1 MKEKYNVVIVDDE
14 YLAQKLLQDYVS
26 KVDALQVVAVCSNAF
41 EAMNALKN
49 HQVDIMF
56 LDIQMPDLTGLE
68 LVKSLE
74 HKPAVI
80 FTTAYSE
87 YAVDA
92 FNLSVVDY
100 LLKPFDFPRFFQAVS
115 KAIGGDQ
122 PVVSTEE
129 SSSALSQSQ
138 GPVTANTVSRSNDFI
153 TVKADYKLY
162 KINYDDLLFIEGQ
175 HEYVTF
181 HTTQRRITALF
192 ALKDLEEILP
202 KDMFVRVHKSYI
214 VSFKHIQ
221 DLDKSDVT
229 VAGNKVPVGASYRDE
244 LLARLQ

>member
-1 MKEKYNVVIVDDE
+1 MSV
-14 YLAQKLLQDYVS
+14 
-26 KVDALQVVAVCSNAF
+26 
-41 EAMNALKN
+41 LKD

-56 LDIQMPDLTGLE
+56 LDIQMPDLTGLD
-68 LVKSLE
+68 LAKSLE
-74 HKPAVI
+74 HRPAII

-100 LLKPFDFPRFFQAVS
+100 LLKPFDFPRFIHAIN
-115 KAIGGDQ
+115 KAIG
-122 PVVSTEE
+122 TEQQKVMGVQKPAADTISE
-129 SSSALSQSQ
+129 
-138 GPVTANTVSRSNDFI
+138 SNDFI

-192 ALKDLEEILP
+192 ALKDFEEILP
-202 KDMFVRVHKSYI
+202 KDKFVRVHKSYI

-229 VAGNKVPVGASYRDE
+229 VAGNKVPVGASYRAE
-244 LLARLQ
+244 LLARWQ

>member
-1 MKEKYNVVIVDDE
+1 MKEKYNVIIVDDE

-26 KVDALQVVAVCSNAF
+26 KMDALQLVATCSNAF

-49 HQVDIMF
+49 NQVDIMF

-74 HKPAVI
+74 HKPSII

-100 LLKPFDFPRFFQAVS
+100 LLKPFDFPRFVQAVN
-115 KAIGGDQ
+115 KAIGAELPKTKGDDL
-122 PVVSTEE
+122 PHDTI
-129 SSSALSQSQ
+129 
-138 GPVTANTVSRSNDFI
+138 SRSNDFI

-202 KDMFVRVHKSYI
+202 KDKFVRVHKSYI
-214 VSFKHIQ
+214 VSFKQIQ

-229 VAGNKVPVGASYRDE
+229 VAGTNIPVGASYRDE

>member
-1 MKEKYNVVIVDDE
+1 MKEKYNVIVVDDE

-26 KVDALQVVAVCSNAF
+26 KVESLQLVATCSNAF
-41 EAMNALKN
+41 EAMEALKSN
-49 HQVDIMF
+49 RVDIML

-74 HKPAVI
+74 KKPAII

-92 FNLSVVDY
+92 FNLAVSDY
-100 LLKPFDFPRFFQAVS
+100 LLKPFDFPRFIQAIN
-115 KAIGGDQ
+115 KAIGNVKPQEGRPEKLPTD
-122 PVVSTEE
+122 SI
-129 SSSALSQSQ
+129 SK
-138 GPVTANTVSRSNDFI
+138 SNDFI

-162 KINYDDLLFIEGQ
+162 KINYDDLIFIEGQ

-181 HTTQRRITALF
+181 HTMQRRITALF
-192 ALKDLEEILP
+192 ALKDLEGLLP
-202 KDMFVRVHKSYI
+202 KDRFVRVHKSYI

>member
-1 MKEKYNVVIVDDE
+1 MKEKYNVIVVDDE
-14 YLAQKLLQDYVS
+14 FLAQKLLQDYVS
-26 KVDALQVVAVCSNAF
+26 KVDSLQLVATCSNAF
-41 EAMNALKN
+41 EAMEALKN
-49 HQVDIMF
+49 NKVDIMF

-68 LVKSLE
+68 LVKGLE
-74 HKPAVI
+74 KKPAVV

-92 FNLSVVDY
+92 FNLSVADY
-100 LLKPFDFPRFFQAVS
+100 LLKPFDFPRFFQAVN
-115 KAIGGDQ
+115 KAIGVEQ
-122 PVVSTEE
+122 PLTD
-129 SSSALSQSQ
+129 AADK
-138 GPVTANTVSRSNDFI
+138 PHDTISRSNDFI

-162 KINYDDLLFIEGQ
+162 KINYDDLLYIEGQ

-202 KDMFVRVHKSYI
+202 KDRFVRVHKSYI
-214 VSFKHIQ
+214 VSFKQIQ

-244 LLARLQ
+244 LLERLQ

>member
-1 MKEKYNVVIVDDE
+1 MNEKYNVIIVDDE
-14 YLAQKLLQDYVS
+14 YLARKLLQDYVS
-26 KVDALQVVAVCSNAF
+26 KVESLQLVGTCSNAF
-41 EAMNALKN
+41 EAMEALEKN
-49 HQVDIMF
+49 NVDIML
-56 LDIQMPDLTGLE
+56 LDIQMPDLTGME
-68 LVKSLE
+68 LVKGLE
-74 HKPAVI
+74 KKPAVI

-92 FNLSVVDY
+92 FNLAVVDY
-100 LLKPFDFPRFFQAVS
+100 LLKPFDFPRFFQAVR
-115 KAIGGDQ
+115 KAIGNVQ
-122 PVVSTEE
+122 PKAEE
-129 SSSALSQSQ
+129 TTKQAADISK
-138 GPVTANTVSRSNDFI
+138 SNDFI

-192 ALKDLEEILP
+192 ALKDLEEMLP
-202 KDMFVRVHKSYI
+202 KDRFVRVHKSYI

-244 LLARLQ
+244 LLSRLQ

>member
-1 MKEKYNVVIVDDE
+1 MKEKYNVMIVDDE

-26 KVDALQVVAVCSNAF
+26 KVESLQLVATCSNAF
-41 EAMNALKN
+41 EAMDALKEN
-49 HQVDIMF
+49 VVDIML

-74 HKPAVI
+74 KKPAVI

-92 FNLSVVDY
+92 FNLAVTDY
-100 LLKPFDFPRFFQAVS
+100 LLKPFDFPRFIQAIN
-115 KAIGGDQ
+115 KAIGNVHPKAEGQ
-122 PVVSTEE
+122 PRK
-129 SSSALSQSQ
+129 AD
-138 GPVTANTVSRSNDFI
+138 TVSRSSDFI

-202 KDMFVRVHKSYI
+202 KDKFVRVHKSYI

-229 VAGNKVPVGASYRDE
+229 VAGNKIPVGSSFRDE
-244 LLARLQ
+244 LLARLQQV

>member
-1 MKEKYNVVIVDDE
+1 MIEKYNVIIVDDE

-26 KVDALQVVAVCSNAF
+26 KVDSLQLVATCSNAF
-41 EAMNALKN
+41 EAMDALKN
-49 HQVDIMF
+49 NKVDIML

-74 HKPAVI
+74 KKPAVI

-92 FNLSVVDY
+92 FNLGVSDY
-100 LLKPFDFPRFFQAVS
+100 LLKPFDFPRFIQAIN
-115 KAIGGDQ
+115 KAIGHVPPKPENAPT
-122 PVVSTEE
+122 PVADTISK
-129 SSSALSQSQ
+129 
-138 GPVTANTVSRSNDFI
+138 SNDFI

-181 HTTQRRITALF
+181 HTKERRITALF

-202 KDMFVRVHKSYI
+202 KDRFVRVHKSYI
-214 VSFKHIQ
+214 VSFKQIQ
-221 DLDKSDVT
+221 ELDKSDVT
-229 VAGNKVPVGASYRDE
+229 VMGNKIPVGASYRDE

>member
-1 MKEKYNVVIVDDE
+1 MKDSYNVIIVDDE

-26 KVDALQVVAVCSNAF
+26 KVDSLQLVATCSNAF
-41 EAMNALKN
+41 EAMKALKDN
-49 HQVDIMF
+49 EVDIML

-74 HKPAVI
+74 KKPSII

-92 FNLSVVDY
+92 FNLAVTDY
-100 LLKPFDFPRFFQAVS
+100 LLKPFDFQRFIQAIN
-115 KAIGGDQ
+115 KAIGNVQ
-122 PVVSTEE
+122 P
-129 SSSALSQSQ
+129 Q
-138 GPVTANTVSRSNDFI
+138 VTTFPKGADTVSRSNDFI

-192 ALKDLEEILP
+192 ALKDLEELLP
-202 KDMFVRVHKSYI
+202 KERFVRVHKSYI

-229 VAGNKVPVGASYRDE
+229 VSGNKIPVGSSFRDE
-244 LLARLQ
+244 LLERLQ

>member
-14 YLAQKLLQDYVS
+14 FLAQKLLQDYVS
-26 KVDALQVVAVCSNAF
+26 KVDTLQIVAVCSNAF

-68 LVKSLE
+68 LVKGLE

-122 PVVSTEE
+122 PVVSTED
-129 SSSALSQSQ
+129 SSSAIQQPQ
-138 GPVTANTVSRSNDFI
+138 GTKAGSTISRSNDFI

-202 KDMFVRVHKSYI
+202 KDQFVRVHKSYI

-229 VAGNKVPVGASYRDE
+229 VAGNKVPVGASYRDD

>member
-1 MKEKYNVVIVDDE
+1 MNGKYNVIIVDDE

-26 KVDALQVVAVCSNAF
+26 KVDSLQLVGTCSNAF
-41 EAMNALKN
+41 EAIEALKN
-49 HQVDIMF
+49 SRVDIML
-56 LDIQMPDLTGLE
+56 LDIQLPDLTGLE

-74 HKPAVI
+74 KKPAII

-92 FNLSVVDY
+92 FNLAVSDY
-100 LLKPFDFPRFFQAVS
+100 LLKPFDFPRFIQAIN
-115 KAIGGDQ
+115 KAVGQ
-122 PVVSTEE
+122 VSTKLE
-129 SSSALSQSQ
+129 
-138 GPVTANTVSRSNDFI
+138 PVPKLAFDTISRSNDFI

-162 KINYDDLLFIEGQ
+162 KINYDDLIYIEGQ

-181 HTTQRRITALF
+181 HTIQRRITALF

-202 KDMFVRVHKSYI
+202 KDKFIRVHKSYI

-229 VAGNKVPVGASYRDE
+229 VAGNKVPVGASYRDD

>member
-1 MKEKYNVVIVDDE
+1 MNEKYNVIIVDDE
-14 YLAQKLLQDYVS
+14 YLARKLLQDYVS
-26 KVDALQVVAVCSNAF
+26 KVESLQLVATCSNAF
-41 EAMNALKN
+41 EAMEALTN
-49 HQVDIMF
+49 NTVDIML

-74 HKPAVI
+74 KKPAVI

-92 FNLSVVDY
+92 FNLAVVDY
-100 LLKPFDFPRFFQAVS
+100 LLKPFDFPRFFQAIR
-115 KAIGGDQ
+115 KAIGNVQ
-122 PVVSTEE
+122 PKAEE
-129 SSSALSQSQ
+129 DPKQAADISK
-138 GPVTANTVSRSNDFI
+138 SNDFI

-192 ALKDLEEILP
+192 ALKDLEEMLP
-202 KDMFVRVHKSYI
+202 KDRFVRVHKSYI

-244 LLARLQ
+244 LLSRLQ

>member
-1 MKEKYNVVIVDDE
+1 MKEKYNVLIVDDE

-26 KVDALQVVAVCSNAF
+26 KVDSLQLVATCSNAF

-49 HQVDIMF
+49 NQVDIMF
-56 LDIQMPDLTGLE
+56 LDIQMPKLTGLE
-68 LVKSLE
+68 LVKSLKN
-74 HKPAVI
+74 KPSII

-100 LLKPFDFPRFFQAVS
+100 LLKPFDFPRFMQAVN
-115 KAIGGDQ
+115 KAIGAEMPD
-122 PVVSTEE
+122 
-129 SSSALSQSQ
+129 LQ
-138 GPVTANTVSRSNDFI
+138 GAKHDTISHSNDFI

-181 HTTQRRITALF
+181 HTLQRRITALY

-202 KDMFVRVHKSYI
+202 KDKFVRVHKSYI
-214 VSFKHIQ
+214 VSFKQIQ

-229 VAGNKVPVGASYRDE
+229 VAGNKIPVGASYRDV
-244 LLARLQ
+244 LLSRLQ

>member
-1 MKEKYNVVIVDDE
+1 MNEKYNVIIVDDE
-14 YLAQKLLQDYVS
+14 FLAQKLLQDYVS
-26 KVDALQVVAVCSNAF
+26 KVEALQLVATCSNAF
-41 EAMNALKN
+41 EAMEALKD
-49 HQVDIMF
+49 HRVDIML

-68 LVKSLE
+68 LVKSLDK
-74 HKPAVI
+74 KPAVI

-92 FNLSVVDY
+92 FNLAVADY
-100 LLKPFDFPRFFQAVS
+100 LLKPFDFPRFFQAIN
-115 KAIGGDQ
+115 KAIGNVKPAKENTSQ
-122 PVVSTEE
+122 PAADTI
-129 SSSALSQSQ
+129 
-138 GPVTANTVSRSNDFI
+138 SRSNDFI

-162 KINYDDLLFIEGQ
+162 KINYDDLLYIEGQ

-192 ALKDLEEILP
+192 ALKELEEVLP
-202 KDMFVRVHKSYI
+202 KDKFVRVHKSYI

-229 VAGNKVPVGASYRDE
+229 VAGNKIPVGASYRDE

>member
-1 MKEKYNVVIVDDE
+1 MNEKYNVIIVDDE
-14 YLAQKLLQDYVS
+14 YLARKLLQDYVS
-26 KVDALQVVAVCSNAF
+26 NVESLQLVATCSNAF
-41 EAMNALKN
+41 EAMEALTN
-49 HQVDIMF
+49 NTIDIML

-74 HKPAVI
+74 KKPAVI

-92 FNLSVVDY
+92 FNLAVVDY
-100 LLKPFDFPRFFQAVS
+100 LLKPFDFPRFFQAIR
-115 KAIGGDQ
+115 KAIGNVQ
-122 PVVSTEE
+122 PKAEE
-129 SSSALSQSQ
+129 TTKQAADISK
-138 GPVTANTVSRSNDFI
+138 SNDFI

-192 ALKDLEEILP
+192 ALKDLEEMLP
-202 KDMFVRVHKSYI
+202 KDRFVRVHKSYI

-229 VAGNKVPVGASYRDE
+229 VAGNKVPVGASYRDD
-244 LLARLQ
+244 LLSRLQ

>member
-1 MKEKYNVVIVDDE
+1 MKEQYSVIIVDDE

-26 KVDALQVVAVCSNAF
+26 KVGNLQLVATCSNAI
-41 EAMNALKN
+41 EAMSALKEN
-49 HQVDIMF
+49 EVDIML

-74 HKPAVI
+74 KKPAVI

-92 FNLSVVDY
+92 FNLAVTDY
-100 LLKPFDFPRFFQAVS
+100 LLKPFDFQRFVQAIN
-115 KAIGGDQ
+115 KAVGHVQ
-122 PVVSTEE
+122 PKVELEQKTVDS
-129 SSSALSQSQ
+129 
-138 GPVTANTVSRSNDFI
+138 VSRSNDFI

-162 KINYDDLLFIEGQ
+162 KINYDDLLYIEGQ

-192 ALKDLEEILP
+192 ALKDLEGILP
-202 KDMFVRVHKSYI
+202 KDKFVRVHKSYI

-221 DLDKSDVT
+221 DLDKSEVT

>member
-1 MKEKYNVVIVDDE
+1 
-14 YLAQKLLQDYVS
+14 
-26 KVDALQVVAVCSNAF
+26 
-41 EAMNALKN
+41 
-49 HQVDIMF
+49 
-56 LDIQMPDLTGLE
+56 MPDLTGLE

-74 HKPAVI
+74 KKPSIV

-100 LLKPFDFPRFFQAVS
+100 LLKPFDFPRFFQAVN
-115 KAIGGDQ
+115 KAIGSDLPMVGVQDK
-122 PVVSTEE
+122 PHDTI
-129 SSSALSQSQ
+129 
-138 GPVTANTVSRSNDFI
+138 SRSNDFI

-162 KINYDDLLFIEGQ
+162 KINYDDLLYIEGQ

-202 KDMFVRVHKSYI
+202 KEMFVRVHKSYI

>member
-1 MKEKYNVVIVDDE
+1 MNEKYNVIIVDDE

-26 KVDALQVVAVCSNAF
+26 KVESLQLVATCSNAF
-41 EAMNALKN
+41 EAMEALKKN
-49 HQVDIMF
+49 DVDIML

-74 HKPAVI
+74 RKPAVI

-92 FNLSVVDY
+92 FNLAVSDY
-100 LLKPFDFPRFFQAVS
+100 LLKPFDFPRFFKAIN
-115 KAIGGDQ
+115 KAIGNVKLQEDKEL
-122 PVVSTEE
+122 PADTI
-129 SSSALSQSQ
+129 
-138 GPVTANTVSRSNDFI
+138 SRSNDFI

-192 ALKDLEEILP
+192 ALKDLEELLP
-202 KDMFVRVHKSYI
+202 KDRFIRVHKSYI

-229 VAGNKVPVGASYRDE
+229 VEGNKIPVGASYRDE

>member
-1 MKEKYNVVIVDDE
+1 MNEKYNVIIVDDE

-26 KVDALQVVAVCSNAF
+26 KVEQLQLVATCSNAF
-41 EAMNALKN
+41 EAMEALKSN
-49 HQVDIMF
+49 AVDIML

-68 LVKSLE
+68 LVKSLDK
-74 HKPAVI
+74 KPAVI

-92 FNLSVVDY
+92 FNLAVSDY
-100 LLKPFDFPRFFQAVS
+100 LLKPFNFPRFFQAIN
-115 KAIGGDQ
+115 KAIGQVPQRAENAPKPAAD
-122 PVVSTEE
+122 TI
-129 SSSALSQSQ
+129 
-138 GPVTANTVSRSNDFI
+138 SRSNDFI

-192 ALKDLEEILP
+192 ALKDLEEMLP
-202 KDMFVRVHKSYI
+202 KERFVRVHKSYI

-229 VAGNKVPVGASYRDE
+229 VMGNKIPVGASYRDE

>member
-1 MKEKYNVVIVDDE
+1 MKEKYNVMIVDDE

-26 KVDALQVVAVCSNAF
+26 KVDSLQLVATCSNAF
-41 EAMNALKN
+41 EAMNALKEN
-49 HQVDIMF
+49 VVDIML

-74 HKPAVI
+74 KKPAVI

-92 FNLSVVDY
+92 FNLVVTDY
-100 LLKPFDFPRFFQAVS
+100 LLKPFDFPRFIQAINT
-115 KAIGGDQ
+115 AIGNVHPKADEQ
-122 PVVSTEE
+122 TRK
-129 SSSALSQSQ
+129 AD
-138 GPVTANTVSRSNDFI
+138 TVSRSSDFI

-192 ALKDLEEILP
+192 ALKDLEEVLP
-202 KDMFVRVHKSYI
+202 EDKFVRVHKSYI

-229 VAGNKVPVGASYRDE
+229 VAGNKIPVGSSFRDE
-244 LLARLQ
+244 LLARLQQA

>member
-1 MKEKYNVVIVDDE
+1 MNTKEKYNVIIVDDE

-26 KVDALQVVAVCSNAF
+26 KVESLQLVATCSNAI
-41 EAMNALKN
+41 EAMNVLKD

-56 LDIQMPDLTGLE
+56 LDIQMPDLTGLD
-68 LVKSLE
+68 LAKSLE
-74 HKPAVI
+74 HRPAII

-92 FNLSVVDY
+92 FNLSVVHY
-100 LLKPFDFPRFFQAVS
+100 LLKPFDFPRFIQAIN
-115 KAIGGDQ
+115 KAIG
-122 PVVSTEE
+122 TEQQKVMGVQKPAADTISE
-129 SSSALSQSQ
+129 
-138 GPVTANTVSRSNDFI
+138 SNDFI

-202 KDMFVRVHKSYI
+202 KDKFVRVHKSYI

>member
-1 MKEKYNVVIVDDE
+1 MSENYNVIIVDDE

-26 KVDALQVVAVCSNAF
+26 KVDSLQLVATCSNAF
-41 EAMNALKN
+41 EAMDALKN
-49 HQVDIMF
+49 NKVDIML

-74 HKPAVI
+74 KKPAII

-92 FNLSVVDY
+92 FNLGVSDY
-100 LLKPFDFPRFFQAVS
+100 LLKPFDFPRIIQAIN
-115 KAIGGDQ
+115 KAIGNVPLKTENA
-122 PVVSTEE
+122 PVP
-129 SSSALSQSQ
+129 SADTISK
-138 GPVTANTVSRSNDFI
+138 SNDFI

-181 HTTQRRITALF
+181 HTKERRITALF

-202 KDMFVRVHKSYI
+202 KDRFVRVHKSYI
-214 VSFKHIQ
+214 VSFKQIQ
-221 DLDKSDVT
+221 ELDKSDVT
-229 VAGNKVPVGASYRDE
+229 VMGNKIPVGASYRDE

>member
-1 MKEKYNVVIVDDE
+1 MNTKEKYNVIIVDDE

-26 KVDALQVVAVCSNAF
+26 KVESLQLVATCSNAI
-41 EAMNALKN
+41 EAMNVLKD

-56 LDIQMPDLTGLE
+56 LDIQMPDLTGLD
-68 LVKSLE
+68 LAKSLE
-74 HKPAVI
+74 HRPAII
-80 FTTAYSE
+80 FTTVYSE

-100 LLKPFDFPRFFQAVS
+100 LLKPFDFPRFIQAIN
-115 KAIGGDQ
+115 KAIG
-122 PVVSTEE
+122 TEQQKVMGVQKPAADTISE
-129 SSSALSQSQ
+129 
-138 GPVTANTVSRSNDFI
+138 SNDFI

-202 KDMFVRVHKSYI
+202 KDKFVRVHKSYI

>member
-1 MKEKYNVVIVDDE
+1 MNGKYNVIIVDDE

-26 KVDALQVVAVCSNAF
+26 KVDSLQLVGTCSNAF
-41 EAMNALKN
+41 EAIEALKN
-49 HQVDIMF
+49 SRVDIML

-74 HKPAVI
+74 KKPAII

-92 FNLSVVDY
+92 FNLAVSDY
-100 LLKPFDFPRFFQAVS
+100 LLKPFDFPRFIQAIN
-115 KAIGGDQ
+115 KAVGQ
-122 PVVSTEE
+122 VSTKLE
-129 SSSALSQSQ
+129 
-138 GPVTANTVSRSNDFI
+138 PVPKLAFDTISRSNDFI

-162 KINYDDLLFIEGQ
+162 KINYDDLIYIEGQ

-181 HTTQRRITALF
+181 HTRQRRITALF

-202 KDMFVRVHKSYI
+202 KDKFIRVHKSYI

-221 DLDKSDVT
+221 ELDKSDVT
-229 VAGNKVPVGASYRDE
+229 VAGNKVPVGASYRDD

>member
-1 MKEKYNVVIVDDE
+1 MNTKEKHNVIIVDDE

-26 KVDALQVVAVCSNAF
+26 KVESLQLVATCSNAI
-41 EAMNALKN
+41 EAMNVLKD

-56 LDIQMPDLTGLE
+56 LDIQMPDLTGLD
-68 LVKSLE
+68 LAKSLE
-74 HKPAVI
+74 HRPAII

-100 LLKPFDFPRFFQAVS
+100 LLKPFDFPRFIQAIN
-115 KAIGGDQ
+115 KAIG
-122 PVVSTEE
+122 TEQQKVMGVQKPAADTISE
-129 SSSALSQSQ
+129 
-138 GPVTANTVSRSNDFI
+138 SNDFI

-202 KDMFVRVHKSYI
+202 KDKFVRVHKSYI

-229 VAGNKVPVGASYRDE
+229 VAGNKVPVGASYRNE

>member
-1 MKEKYNVVIVDDE
+1 MNEKYNVIIVDDE

-26 KVDALQVVAVCSNAF
+26 KVESLRLVATCSNAF
-41 EAMNALKN
+41 EAMEALKN
-49 HQVDIMF
+49 NSVDIML

-74 HKPAVI
+74 KKPAVI

-92 FNLSVVDY
+92 FNLAVADY
-100 LLKPFDFPRFFQAVS
+100 LLKPFDFPRFFQAIN
-115 KAIGGDQ
+115 KAIGHIQ
-122 PVVSTEE
+122 PKSKGEAEPKSTPDVVSK
-129 SSSALSQSQ
+129 
-138 GPVTANTVSRSNDFI
+138 SNDFI

-181 HTTQRRITALF
+181 HTVERRITALF
-192 ALKDLEEILP
+192 ALKDLEAMLP
-202 KDMFVRVHKSYI
+202 KDRFVRVHKSYI

-229 VAGNKVPVGASYRDE
+229 VSGNKIPVGASYRDE

>member
-1 MKEKYNVVIVDDE
+1 MKEKYNVIIVDDE

-26 KVDALQVVAVCSNAF
+26 KMESLQLVATCSNAF
-41 EAMNALKN
+41 EAMEALKN
-49 HQVDIMF
+49 NKVDIML

-68 LVKSLE
+68 LVRSLE
-74 HKPAVI
+74 YKPAVI

-87 YAVDA
+87 FAVDA
-92 FNLSVVDY
+92 FNLAVADY
-100 LLKPFDFPRFFQAVS
+100 LLKPFNFPRFIQAIN
-115 KAIGGDQ
+115 KAIGNVKPQ
-122 PVVSTEE
+122 EAATEKP
-129 SSSALSQSQ
+129 SAD
-138 GPVTANTVSRSNDFI
+138 TVSKSNDFI

-192 ALKDLEEILP
+192 ALKDLEELLP
-202 KDMFVRVHKSYI
+202 KERFVRVHKSYI

-229 VAGNKVPVGASYRDE
+229 VAGNKVPVGASYRDV
-244 LLARLQ
+244 LLSRLQ

>member
-1 MKEKYNVVIVDDE
+1 MNEKYNVIIVDDE
-14 YLAQKLLQDYVS
+14 YLARKLLQDYVS
-26 KVDALQVVAVCSNAF
+26 KVESLQLVATCSNAF
-41 EAMNALKN
+41 EAMEALN
-49 HQVDIMF
+49 NNRVDIML

-74 HKPAVI
+74 KKPAVI

-92 FNLSVVDY
+92 FDLAVSDY
-100 LLKPFDFPRFFQAVS
+100 LLKPFDFPRFFQAIH
-115 KAIGGDQ
+115 KAIGYVQ
-122 PVVSTEE
+122 PKGEE
-129 SSSALSQSQ
+129 TPKEADTISK
-138 GPVTANTVSRSNDFI
+138 SNDFI

-162 KINYDDLLFIEGQ
+162 KINYDDLIYIEGQ

-192 ALKDLEEILP
+192 ALKDLEEMLP
-202 KDMFVRVHKSYI
+202 KDRFIRVHKSYI

>member
-1 MKEKYNVVIVDDE
+1 MNEKYNVIIVDDE

-26 KVDALQVVAVCSNAF
+26 KVETLQLVATCSNAF
-41 EAMNALKN
+41 EAMEALKN
-49 HQVDIMF
+49 NHIDIML

-74 HKPAVI
+74 KKPAVI

-92 FNLSVVDY
+92 FNLAVSDY
-100 LLKPFDFPRFFQAVS
+100 LLKPFNFPRFFQAIN
-115 KAIGGDQ
+115 KAIGQ
-122 PVVSTEE
+122 VPPRAENAPKPVADTISH
-129 SSSALSQSQ
+129 
-138 GPVTANTVSRSNDFI
+138 SNDFI

-192 ALKDLEEILP
+192 ALKDLEEMLP
-202 KDMFVRVHKSYI
+202 KGRFVRVHKSYI

-229 VAGNKVPVGASYRDE
+229 VMGNKIPVGASYRDE

>member
-1 MKEKYNVVIVDDE
+1 MNEKYNVIIVDDE

-26 KVDALQVVAVCSNAF
+26 KVEQLQLVATCSNAF
-41 EAMNALKN
+41 EAMEALKN
-49 HQVDIMF
+49 NSVDIML

-68 LVKSLE
+68 LVKSLDK
-74 HKPAVI
+74 KPAVI

-92 FNLSVVDY
+92 FNLAVSDY
-100 LLKPFDFPRFFQAVS
+100 LLKPFNFPRFFQAIN
-115 KAIGGDQ
+115 KAIGQ
-122 PVVSTEE
+122 VPPRTEN
-129 SSSALSQSQ
+129 A
-138 GPVTANTVSRSNDFI
+138 PKPATDTISRSNDFI

-162 KINYDDLLFIEGQ
+162 KINYDDLLFIEGP

-192 ALKDLEEILP
+192 ALKDLEEMLP
-202 KDMFVRVHKSYI
+202 KERFVRVHKSYI

-229 VAGNKVPVGASYRDE
+229 VMGNKIPVGASYRDE

>member
-1 MKEKYNVVIVDDE
+1 MNEKYNVIIVDDE

-26 KVDALQVVAVCSNAF
+26 KVEQLQLVATCSNAF
-41 EAMNALKN
+41 EAMEALKSN
-49 HQVDIMF
+49 AVDIML

-68 LVKSLE
+68 LVKSLDK
-74 HKPAVI
+74 KPAVI

-92 FNLSVVDY
+92 FNLAVSDY
-100 LLKPFDFPRFFQAVS
+100 LLKPFNFPRFFQAIN
-115 KAIGGDQ
+115 KAIGQ
-122 PVVSTEE
+122 VPPRTENAPKPVADTI
-129 SSSALSQSQ
+129 
-138 GPVTANTVSRSNDFI
+138 SRSNDFI

-192 ALKDLEEILP
+192 ALKVLEEMLP
-202 KDMFVRVHKSYI
+202 KERFVRVHKSYI

-229 VAGNKVPVGASYRDE
+229 VMGNKIPVGASYRDE

>member
-1 MKEKYNVVIVDDE
+1 MKDKYNVIIVDDE

-26 KVDALQVVAVCSNAF
+26 KVDSLQLMATCSNAF
-41 EAMNALKN
+41 EAMNALKAN
-49 HQVDIMF
+49 EVDIML

-74 HKPAVI
+74 KKPAVI

-92 FNLSVVDY
+92 FNLAVTDY
-100 LLKPFDFPRFFQAVS
+100 LLKPFDFQRFIQAIN
-115 KAIGGDQ
+115 KAIGNVQ
-122 PVVSTEE
+122 PKINVV
-129 SSSALSQSQ
+129 
-138 GPVTANTVSRSNDFI
+138 PKTADSVSRSSDFI